1 MTNGRPIYVC
11 IICMLVDVHRC
22 QVSHTHTHAHAHI
35 HTYTHKHTCAHT
47 HTHTNT
53 YIHTHARTCAHTYT
67 HIHTHIQRHTH
78 TRVRART
85 HTHTDL
91 KFWLIV
97 LTFTP
102 TQIGL
107 HKWMTPKSNILH
119 SEKSSWFYKILQW
132 SFKENFSPN
141 L

>member
-22 QVSHTHTHAHAHI
+22 QVSHTHTH
-35 HTYTHKHTCAHT
+35 T
-47 HTHTNT
+47 HTHTYIHTHTSTHVHTHIHTQTHT
-53 YIHTHARTCAHTYT
+53 YIHTHARAHTHIHTYT
-67 HIHTHIQRHTH
+67 HTYRDTH
-78 TRVRART
+78 TRVRVCT